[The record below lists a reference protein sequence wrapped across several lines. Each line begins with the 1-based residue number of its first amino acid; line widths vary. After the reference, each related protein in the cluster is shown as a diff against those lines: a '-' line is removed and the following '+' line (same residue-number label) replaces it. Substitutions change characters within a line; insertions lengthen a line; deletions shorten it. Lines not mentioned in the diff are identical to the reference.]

1 MNAPTFDVT
10 EKEKFELEFV
20 STSELAHIAQQHKIE
35 AEHLSE
41 KMRLFGKSHPEYHE
55 WKAYKH
61 LVTRRRN
68 YVLSRIKARQLT
80 LL

>member
-1 MNAPTFDVT
+1 MTAQTFDVP

-20 STSELAHIAQQHKIE
+20 STSELAHIAQKHKVE

-41 KMRLFGKSHPEYHE
+41 KMRLYGKSHNEYE
-55 WKAYKH
+55 AWKAEKH
-61 LVTRRRN
+61 RVTRRRN
-68 YVLSRIKARQLT
+68 YVLSRIKARQLP